1 MSNQIDVMPWIYGIK
16 FVCYSFTCH
25 KDALTLLL
33 IDLAVYRSMP
43 FVVVVIVRTYD
54 CVFLSPSIL
63 ESIGF
68 HTNRSIAYVTMQD
81 KYTQTKSEKRA
92 KRYQLYSL
100 HTHIRTKAAEHKTIV
115 YCRLK

>member
-1 MSNQIDVMPWIYGIK
+1 M
-16 FVCYSFTCH
+16 
-25 KDALTLLL
+25 L

-54 CVFLSPSIL
+54 RVFLSPSIL

-115 YCRLK
+115 YCRLKLMFRIRMNGKVLKKPLFASARDIDYVNR